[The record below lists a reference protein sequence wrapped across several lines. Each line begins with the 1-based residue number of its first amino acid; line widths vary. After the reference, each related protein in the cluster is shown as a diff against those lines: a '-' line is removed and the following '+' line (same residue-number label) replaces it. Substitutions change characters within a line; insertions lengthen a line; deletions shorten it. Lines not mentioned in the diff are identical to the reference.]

1 MNMYSIYILLMEKIQ
16 IHVIFKC
23 KGMNVYRMLY
33 EVFQFL
39 VCVVEE
45 SLSVFHGSFQ
55 RTAFPTPVHLSNQME
70 NSQCRQ
76 LTSSQWGFELRTKV
90 ILSGQEATVN
100 CAE

>member
-1 MNMYSIYILLMEKIQ
+1 MYSIYILLMEKIQ
-16 IHVIFKC
+16 MHDIFKC

-33 EVFQFL
+33 EVFQSL

-55 RTAFPTPVHLSNQME
+55 RIALPVPVHLSNHME

-76 LTSSQWGFELRTKV
+76 LTKQSVG
-90 ILSGQEATVN
+90 I
-100 CAE
+100 